1 MADLMINPTK
11 KFSTMS
17 PGITAADGTANKLSN
32 IYKLKIQKGL
42 GVVIPGKF
50 RLILKL
56 LSAVSTELPDTSE
69 IYFGYQTP
77 DDPRRVVPIGS
88 MILYQPFADLT
99 TAQQQDRDFEA
110 SVMISFGHEVLAL
123 IEDESLVIQVY
134 STAAADETY
143 CEFYIPYAERTP
155 EELVKE
161 LAYRKAW
168 WGR

>member
-17 PGITAADGTANKLSN
+17 DGVTAADGTANKLSDV
-32 IYKLKIQKGL
+32 YKIKIQKGL
-42 GVVIPGKF
+42 GVVIPGRF
-50 RLILKL
+50 RMILKL
-56 LSAVSTELPDTSE
+56 LSDATTDLPDTSK

-77 DDPRRVVPIGS
+77 DDPDRVVPIGS

-99 TAQQQDRDFEA
+99 TAQQQDRDYEA
-110 SVMISFGHEVLAL
+110 AVTIDLGHEILPL
-123 IEDESLVIQVY
+123 IEDESLVIQVLA
-134 STAAADETY
+134 TAAADETY

-161 LAYRKAW
+161 LAFRKAW